1 MKVLLEEISKGRQN
15 IFVQKIIQGTNNI
28 IRLELNSDSIE
39 AQCRAVVSVFDKTTN
54 NWNRL
59 YQHFNHS
66 IPSQLRHLINDNQSP
81 DCLLHHFAAEIKHL
95 QQIAGKI
102 LQDKF

>member
-15 IFVQKIIQGTNNI
+15 IFVQKIIQGTNKI
-28 IRLELNSDSIE
+28 IRLELNSDGIE

-54 NWNRL
+54 NWILL

-66 IPSQLRHLINDNQSP
+66 IPCGLIYSINDNQSP
-81 DCLLHHFAAEIKHL
+81 NCLLYHFAAEIKHL
-95 QQIAGKI
+95 QKIAGKI